1 MSRETDMDETIHAC
15 LFDCFGQATKEAF
28 PRFRLLGSCTF
39 WNETGGIES
48 TLFLLRDNTVSRKS
62 VGSMR
67 REETAHPQNN
77 YQNPDNLISKF
88 TIYTVR

>member
-1 MSRETDMDETIHAC
+1 MSRETGMDETITSR
-15 LFDCFGQATKEAF
+15 LFDYFGQAIKEAF

-39 WNETGGIES
+39 WNEAVGIEP
-48 TLFLLRDNTVSRKS
+48 TLFLLRDNVLSRKR

-77 YQNPDNLISKF
+77 SRNLK
-88 TIYTVR
+88 